1 MQSVTDAD
9 DAYVWLEDVEGA
21 AALAWVAERN
31 AEADAALT
39 GGPGFAGLKGRL
51 REVLDAADRI
61 PYP

>member
-1 MQSVTDAD
+1 MTDAD

-51 REVLDAADRI
+51 REVLDAGGRV
-61 PYP
+61 P